1 VGLGDLLRV
10 MAYALLPLLALKAY
24 GPEGFGLLSGV
35 FGLGG
40 ALGGLLAARLAPLGP
55 GRALALLF
63 GLDALA
69 FGGLLGLPPFG
80 LALLP
85 GVSAVAGT
93 VLELSLRQRL
103 APDALLGRLGGAVAL
118 VSGLFGLLGA
128 LPAGGLGRVEGVYG
142 ASALGFLFL
151 ALASAR
157 G

>member
-1 VGLGDLLRV
+1 
-10 MAYALLPLLALKAY
+10 M
-24 GPEGFGLLSGV
+24 
-35 FGLGG
+35 
-40 ALGGLLAARLAPLGP
+40 
-55 GRALALLF
+55 
-63 GLDALA
+63 
-69 FGGLLGLPPFG
+69 
-80 LALLP
+80 
-85 GVSAVAGT
+85 SAVAGT

-128 LPAGGLGRVEGVYG
+128 LLAGGLGRVEGVYG